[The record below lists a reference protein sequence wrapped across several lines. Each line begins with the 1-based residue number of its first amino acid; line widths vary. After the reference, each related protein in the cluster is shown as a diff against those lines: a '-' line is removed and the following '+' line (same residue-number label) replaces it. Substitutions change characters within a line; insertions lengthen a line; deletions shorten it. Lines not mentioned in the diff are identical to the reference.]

1 MSTLRIGMDIQ
12 EFVSQFKN
20 HPVLFIGTGFSL
32 RYLKNSFT
40 WNGLLQYVCYELTE
54 NKETYLDIKSK
65 NYINGE
71 YKYEVIA
78 TEIEKLFNEKLKE
91 DRNGKFKVIN
101 DIFYE
106 NMHNEINLSRFKIY
120 ITKLL
125 EDKTLKDEKKDE
137 LNELL
142 KIRKNIGS
150 IITTNYD
157 ALVEK
162 IFEFEPLIGN
172 NILLSNPYGSVY
184 KIHGCISSPEDII
197 ITDEDYKSFEYK
209 YDLIRAQLLSLF
221 IHNPIIFLGY
231 SVSDSN
237 IQKILKTI
245 FSYVSSNTE
254 LSKKIRDNFLLV
266 EYEENSTSEAIVE
279 HDIRIEE
286 NVTIRINKI
295 KTDNYTTIYRSLSD
309 LILPVSAMD
318 IRKVQK
324 VWNEIKAG
332 GNIEVNITDNLDQLK
347 NNQMIV
353 AVGSRNNIKYEYQ
366 TAKEMMQNYFKIVE
380 ESNKQLIELLNKQT
394 IQASQY
400 LPIFAFSNICPELEN
415 VQQYKNQQISKLDEH
430 FRRHNV
436 NNCQNTHNNI
446 SNIFFDDSISNSK
459 KEDSIF
465 YSAYLDKINLDE
477 LKDHLICME
486 DKIST
491 PYRRLLCLYDYKK
504 YEEIKSQ

>member
-1 MSTLRIGMDIQ
+1 M
-12 EFVSQFKN
+12 
-20 HPVLFIGTGFSL
+20 
-32 RYLKNSFT
+32 
-40 WNGLLQYVCYELTE
+40 
-54 NKETYLDIKSK
+54 
-65 NYINGE
+65 
-71 YKYEVIA
+71 
-78 TEIEKLFNEKLKE
+78 
-91 DRNGKFKVIN
+91 
-101 DIFYE
+101 
-106 NMHNEINLSRFKIY
+106 
-120 ITKLL
+120 
-125 EDKTLKDEKKDE
+125 
-137 LNELL
+137 
-142 KIRKNIGS
+142 
-150 IITTNYD
+150 
-157 ALVEK
+157 
-162 IFEFEPLIGN
+162 
-172 NILLSNPYGSVY
+172 
-184 KIHGCISSPEDII
+184 
-197 ITDEDYKSFEYK
+197 
-209 YDLIRAQLLSLF
+209 IRAQLLSLF

-279 HDIRIEE
+279 HDIRIKE

-394 IQASQY
+394 IQSSQY
-400 LPIFAFSNICPELEN
+400 LPIFAFSKICPNLESI
-415 VQQYKNQQISKLDEH
+415 QKYKDQQITKLEEYFNCH
-430 FRRHNV
+430 KI
-436 NNCQNTHNNI
+436 NNFKNPHKSI
-446 SNIFFDDSISNSK
+446 SNIFFDNSISNSK
-459 KEDSIF
+459 KEDAIF
-465 YSAYLDKINLDE
+465 YSAYLDRIDLDE
-477 LKDHLICME
+477 LKDYLINME

-491 PYRRLLCLYDYKK
+491 PYRRLLCLYDCKK
-504 YEEIKSQ
+504 YK

>member
-1 MSTLRIGMDIQ
+1 MDIQ

-32 RYLKNSFT
+32 RYLENSFT
-40 WNGLLQYVCYELTE
+40 WNGLLQHVCYELTGNE
-54 NKETYLDIKSK
+54 EAYLDIKSK

-91 DRNGKFKVIN
+91 DRNGKFKEIN

-106 NMHNEINLSRFKIY
+106 NMQNEINLSRFKIY

-125 EDKTLKDEKKDE
+125 ENRELKNEKQDERYELIKT
-137 LNELL
+137 
-142 KIRKNIGS
+142 RKNIGS

-157 ALVEK
+157 TLVEE
-162 IFEFEPLIGN
+162 IFDFEPLIGN

-394 IQASQY
+394 IQSSQY
-400 LPIFAFSNICPELEN
+400 LPIFAFSNICPNLESI
-415 VQQYKNQQISKLDEH
+415 QKYKDQQITKLEEYFNCH
-430 FRRHNV
+430 KI
-436 NNCQNTHNNI
+436 NNFKNPHKNI
-446 SNIFFDDSISNSK
+446 SNIFFDNSISNSK
-459 KEDSIF
+459 KEDAIF
-465 YSAYLDKINLDE
+465 YSAYLDRIDLDE
-477 LKDHLICME
+477 LKDYLINME

-504 YEEIKSQ
+504 YK